1 MKFSLK
7 FKLAGL
13 PEMVVGETDTET
25 PFKAGLMLQDQ
36 LKARIGEKKFGSLE
50 NATIYDESG
59 KERALLQIDK
69 AYDKATNTFVSK
81 PRWDMWLTI
90 RELFKGNSPAK

>member
-7 FKLAGL
+7 FKMADL

-36 LKARIGEKKFGSLE
+36 LKARIGEKKFSKLE
-50 NATIYDESG
+50 SATIYDESG
-59 KERALLQIDK
+59 TERALLQIDRV
-69 AYDKATNTFVSK
+69 YDNSVNAFVSK

-90 RELFKGNSPAK
+90 RVLAKGNSPTK